1 MRRCEMFTVLN
12 RKVFVV
18 AAIAAFLFTT
28 IWGVSLAENW
38 HSPVGVGITAA
49 DVVMEWNLLM
59 LEMIKAKNIPNH
71 FGNRTLAMVHIAM
84 FDAINNIELK
94 YTPFLVRSMQT
105 RERPLWRRDIPRL
118 ISRRAAAASA
128 AYTILSTLYPAEQA
142 AFESLYMQQI
152 SLLANNP
159 GIIPALPY
167 GEQIGEAVLEWR
179 QDDGSA
185 QAASVPYPDG
195 TELGEWRR
203 TPPGYMAP
211 MLPGWGAVTPFA
223 MTRGDQFR
231 LIGPPPLNSY
241 EYARD
246 YNEVMTIGAKN
257 SVIRTPEQTTI
268 ARFWVA
274 GIPTMWNLVAR
285 ALVQQNQYDLIESA
299 RLFALLN
306 VTSADAN
313 IVGWDM
319 KYLYGYWRPVT
330 AIEYGDADGN
340 DGTIGEFGWESL
352 IPAPAFPEYV
362 SGHSTACGSAATLLA
377 KFTGN
382 DSFTFTLACEAN
394 QDLSDRTFHSF
405 WEAACEAGISRI
417 YGGIHF
423 NFSNAEG
430 LEAGRS
436 LGRYVFGNFMIPLS
450 E

>member
-1 MRRCEMFTVLN
+1 MFKVVG
-12 RKVFVV
+12 RKLFVV
-18 AAIAAFLFTT
+18 AAITAFLLTT
-28 IWGVSLAENW
+28 MSEVSLAENR
-38 HSPVGVGITAA
+38 HSPVGVGTTGP

-59 LEMIKAKNIPNH
+59 LEMIKVKNIPNH

-94 YTPFLVRSMQT
+94 YTPFLFRTMQS
-105 RERPLWRRDIPRL
+105 RERPLRGRNIPRL
-118 ISRRAAAASA
+118 VSRRAAAASA
-128 AYTILSTLYPAEQA
+128 AYTILSTLYPADQA
-142 AFESLYMQQI
+142 AFEALYLQQLA
-152 SLLANNP
+152 LLSDNP
-159 GIIPALPY
+159 GVIPGLAY
-167 GEQIGEAVLEWR
+167 GKQIGEAVLEWR
-179 QDDGSA
+179 QDDGSGE
-185 QAASVPYPDG
+185 AASVPYPDG

-223 MTRGDQFR
+223 MTQGDQFR

-241 EYARD
+241 AYARD
-246 YNEVMTIGAKN
+246 YNEVMTIGAMD
-257 SVIRTPEQTTI
+257 SAIRTPEQTAI

-274 GIPTMWNLVAR
+274 GIPRMWNLVAR

-306 VTSADAN
+306 VASADAN

-319 KYLYGYWRPVT
+319 KYHYGYWRPVT

-340 DGTIGEFGWESL
+340 DGTIGEFGWLSL

-362 SGHSTACGSAATLLA
+362 SGHSTACGSAATVLA
-377 KFTGN
+377 KFTGS

-394 QDLSDRTFHSF
+394 QDLPDRTFHSF

-423 NFSNAEG
+423 NFSNVEG

-436 LGRYVFGNFMIPLS
+436 LGRYVFENFMIPLS
-450 E
+450 KTQ